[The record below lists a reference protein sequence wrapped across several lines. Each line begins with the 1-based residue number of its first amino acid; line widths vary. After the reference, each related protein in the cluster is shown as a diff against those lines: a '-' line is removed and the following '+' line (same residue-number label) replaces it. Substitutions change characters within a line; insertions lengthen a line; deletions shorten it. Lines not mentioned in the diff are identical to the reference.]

1 MTRLCAAI
9 MIADDSDAAAQ
20 ISLAEEQGADLLELR
35 VDRLAGEPQ
44 QVLALLER
52 TGLPCIVTCRHEC
65 EGGDFAGP
73 EEERLALF
81 ERLCNSPTPPSYLD
95 VEWSRYRAS
104 ALLREGLARLTSPTN
119 PDGPGLILSAHDFE
133 GRPASLLRT
142 VADLAA
148 EPACRVIKIAFRARS
163 LRDCLDLFD
172 LLAQRSKPTI
182 ALGMGEFGTIS
193 RVLAGKFG
201 GLLTF
206 ASLTADSATAPG
218 QLTLAEMQDPYRFRR
233 LGPDTAVFG
242 VVGYPVGH
250 SLGPV
255 IHNAGF
261 ERIGVDGVYLPLPV
275 APGWEPFKATLLTLL
290 GHESLR
296 LRGLSVTIP
305 HKEHLLRL
313 AREESWGMGAD
324 AEMVGAANTLAREA
338 DGWVVRNTDVTA
350 LRACLEEALGGRQA
364 HGARAAVAG
373 AGGVGRAAVAAL
385 RGMGAQ
391 VTVYNRT
398 AARAEALAA
407 AFDQGDGPAVSVAGL
422 DELAEAGPD
431 LIVNATSLGMRGGP
445 NAEASPIPTALLRA
459 GVVVLDT
466 VYNPIETP
474 LLRAARHAG
483 CTAID
488 GLAMFIRQAAG
499 QFEAWT
505 GQRAPLALMRERSL
519 SRLDP

>member
-9 MIADDSDAAAQ
+9 LIADDSDAAAQ
-20 ISLAEEQGADLLELR
+20 IDLAEAQGADLLELR

-44 QVLALLER
+44 RVLGLLRR
-52 TGLPCIVTCRHEC
+52 TPLPCIVTCRHEC
-65 EGGDFAGP
+65 EGGDFAGE

-81 ERLCNSPTPPSYLD
+81 EHLCAAPTPPSYLD
-95 VEWSRYRAS
+95 VEWSRFRAS
-104 ALLREGLARLTSPTN
+104 ALLRQGLARLTSPAN
-119 PDGPGLILSAHDFE
+119 PEGPGLILSVHDFE
-133 GRPASLLRT
+133 GRPANLLRT
-142 VADLAA
+142 VAALAA
-148 EPACRVIKIAFRARS
+148 EPACRVIKIAYRARS

-172 LLAQRSKPTI
+172 VLAQRSKPTI

-193 RVLAGKFG
+193 RLLAGKFG

-206 ASLTADSATAPG
+206 ASLTPDSATAPG
-218 QLTLAEMQDPYRFRR
+218 QLTLAEMRDPFRFGR

-250 SLGPV
+250 SLGPI

-261 ERIGVDGVYLPLPV
+261 ERVGFDGVYLPLPV

-290 GHESLR
+290 GHESLQ

-313 AREESWGMGAD
+313 ARAEGWRITAD
-324 AEMVGAANTLAREA
+324 AELVGAGNTLARDAE
-338 DGWVVRNTDVTA
+338 GWVVSNTDITA
-350 LRACLEEALGGRQA
+350 LRACLAGAKEGQPAP
-364 HGARAAVAG
+364 GARAAVVG

-385 RGMGAQ
+385 RGMGVR

-398 AARAEALAA
+398 AVRAEELAA
-407 AFDQGDGPAVSVAGL
+407 AFDHGDGPAIEAAGL
-422 DELAEAGPD
+422 EELAEARPD

-445 NAEASPIPTALLRA
+445 DAEASPIPAALLRP

-466 VYNPIETP
+466 VYHPLETP
-474 LLRAARHAG
+474 LLRAARQAG
-483 CTAID
+483 CTALD
-488 GLAMFIRQAAG
+488 GLAMFIGQAAG
-499 QFEAWT
+499 QFEDWT
-505 GQRAPLALMRERSL
+505 GQPAPLALMRERAL
-519 SRLDP
+519 SRLNP